1 MSEPIVTEQRGF
13 RAPGTRFMVAGGLI
27 GALGAYVF
35 QLYGGRML
43 GPEAFAPV
51 SVLWTV
57 FFILATV
64 LLVPVE
70 QYVTREVVSGRKTLP
85 QDLVAAGI
93 MTVIGGVLGAGFV
106 ALNLRSLFN
115 SDPQYIAHIVL
126 LMIGY
131 ALVFVGKGVLAGAR
145 QFAKVGWAMVIETTA
160 RLAAAV
166 VFLTLATSATSLGW
180 AMVAGGFAVLVL
192 RWWKYDNGDR
202 QAPAS
207 PSRGFL
213 SGYAGGTASSQLLLG
228 GAPIA
233 VAALGASPAL
243 ISIVFVTFTLYRAPL
258 TLIFALQGRVLPYLV
273 GLARDKD
280 DFRLGR
286 VARQVVMFGTGLAV
300 LGALVGW
307 LVGAEVVALLFGEE
321 FTPGQTMAML
331 VAGGVMAAASA
342 QVTSQVLVAEGRT
355 GRLTWAWLGGLVVGI
370 LVMLLVTGEPDIQVA
385 VGFAAGE
392 ATALG
397 LMGWLAIRR

>member
-1 MSEPIVTEQRGF
+1 
-13 RAPGTRFMVAGGLI
+13 
-27 GALGAYVF
+27 
-35 QLYGGRML
+35 
-43 GPEAFAPV
+43 
-51 SVLWTV
+51 
-57 FFILATV
+57 
-64 LLVPVE
+64 
-70 QYVTREVVSGRKTLP
+70 VTREVVSGRKTLP

-228 GAPIA
+228 VHLSPCGAWRFPCADLDCVRHIHPLPG
-233 VAALGASPAL
+233 AADFDLRPAGAGPS
-243 ISIVFVTFTLYRAPL
+243 
-258 TLIFALQGRVLPYLV
+258 YLV
-273 GLARDKD
+273 GLARTKMTSGWGGSRDK
-280 DFRLGR
+280 
-286 VARQVVMFGTGLAV
+286 
-300 LGALVGW
+300 W
-307 LVGAEVVALLFGEE
+307 
-321 FTPGQTMAML
+321 
-331 VAGGVMAAASA
+331 
-342 QVTSQVLVAEGRT
+342 
-355 GRLTWAWLGGLVVGI
+355 
-370 LVMLLVTGEPDIQVA
+370 
-385 VGFAAGE
+385 
-392 ATALG
+392 
-397 LMGWLAIRR
+397 